1 MKEVNYTVLTN
12 EQIAPDTYK
21 MTLSGDTH
29 AITRPGQFVNF
40 HIQGLYLRRPISVC
54 RREENTLTIVYK
66 VVGKGTEALSK
77 MTGGEVLNAL
87 SGLGNGFDTAKSG
100 DRPVLIAGGVGTPPM
115 VQLCKDLREQ
125 GKQVTVCLGFRSH
138 QDVILVD
145 ELEAMGAEVRIA
157 TEDGSRGTRGFVTNI
172 LPENATY
179 FYACGPEPMLI
190 AVYKATNMD
199 GELSF
204 EERMGCG
211 FGACMGCTCKTKYGN
226 KRICKD
232 GPVLTKGEVI
242 FDA

>member
-1 MKEVNYTVLTN
+1 MQIKGDGMKEVNYTVLTN
-12 EQIAPDTYK
+12 EQIAPDTWE
-21 MTLSGDTH
+21 MTLSGDTS

-54 RREENTLTIVYK
+54 RRE
-66 VVGKGTEALSK
+66 
-77 MTGGEVLNAL
+77 VLNAL

-100 DRPVLIAGGVGTPPM
+100 ERPVLIAGGVGTPPM

-125 GKQVTVCLGFRSH
+125 GRQVTVCLGFRSG

-172 LPENATY
+172 LPE
-179 FYACGPEPMLI
+179 PMLK
-190 AVYKATNMD
+190 AVYKATAMD

>member
-21 MTLSGDTH
+21 MTLSGDTN

-125 GKQVTVCLGFRSH
+125 GKQVTVCLGFRSG

-172 LPENATY
+172 LPPGTHAESRVQSNGHGRGAVLRGADGLRLRGLY
-179 FYACGPEPMLI
+179 GLHLQDKVWQQAHLQGRPGADKGRGDFRCLI
-190 AVYKATNMD
+190 RLLPCPA
-199 GELSF
+199 
-204 EERMGCG
+204 
-211 FGACMGCTCKTKYGN
+211 
-226 KRICKD
+226 
-232 GPVLTKGEVI
+232 
-242 FDA
+242 